1 MQKPSQYK
9 KNAGQTAGT
18 DEYLFNAADH
28 GVFQDDDG
36 TVGGGSATPSQW
48 KVHIHDGFVKEVL
61 ASAAEQQERS
71 EAALR
76 ARADRVEAW
85 AAHHHCPQCHHPL
98 SATAAGSNNRR
109 VVTLVS
115 LETALNVHIPI
126 STCRMCKTH
135 SHVSPVSIGHFP
147 STLLQALDLS
157 TAPHNSSLIWFDMQL
172 LDMIVTLQARQF
184 TVPATHLTFSRSLLS
199 RSLPKDVSVP

>member
-61 ASAAEQQERS
+61 ASAAEQQ
-71 EAALR
+71 L
-76 ARADRVEAW
+76 
-85 AAHHHCPQCHHPL
+85 
-98 SATAAGSNNRR
+98 
-109 VVTLVS
+109 
-115 LETALNVHIPI
+115 VHIPI